1 MRGNGKRLSGKGVT
15 TEPTPTL
22 EFTTDLSATL
32 SVVEGAALNLTVAVK
47 GGKTPY
53 TYKWT
58 KDGVAVG
65 TSAPTF
71 SKSAAVSWDAG
82 KYKCEVTDAEST
94 KVTSKECTVSVTAP

>member
-1 MRGNGKRLSGKGVT
+1 MG
-15 TEPTPTL
+15 
-22 EFTTDLSATL
+22 ATL

-47 GGKTPY
+47 GGKAPY

-58 KDGVAVG
+58 KDGAAVG

-71 SKSAAVSWDAG
+71 SKSAAASGDAG

-94 KVTSKECTVSVTAP
+94 KVTSKECTVAVTPA